1 MRMPSAHLRASAGH
15 RDPAQSIRLR
25 SLALAPAPTQSVGPA
40 ARPIQRRIAVP
51 AAALS

>member
-15 RDPAQSIRLR
+15 RDAAQSIRLR
-25 SLALAPAPTQSVGPA
+25 SLALAPAP